1 MSRIAYVNG
10 RYLAHQTAMVSID
23 DRGYQFADG
32 VYEVVPVHHGRF
44 IDADLHL
51 ARLARSLRE
60 LDIPAPMS
68 DAALRAV
75 LATVA
80 RRNRVTEG
88 ILYLQIP
95 RGVAR
100 RDHAFPT
107 HPIPPA
113 LVITARP
120 GPPIPTDLD
129 AWAGSAI
136 TMPDLRWGR
145 CDIKSTNLLPN
156 VLAKQAA
163 RTAGAYEAILL
174 DADDQVME
182 GSSTSVWIVD
192 AKGALRTRRLDHQIL
207 PGCTRAALASLLTEA
222 AMPFHQDSFDRNALY
237 QAREVFLTSA
247 TSLVKPITQIDGR
260 PIGNGAVGSITAR
273 LFDLFVTHMRAQVE
287 QEAA

>member
-10 RYLAHQTAMVSID
+10 RYRAHQTAVVSID

-32 VYEVVPVHHGRF
+32 VYEVVPLHRGHF

-51 ARLARSLRE
+51 TRLARSLRE

-68 DAALRAV
+68 NAALRLV

-88 ILYLQIP
+88 ILYLQIT

-107 HPIPPA
+107 QPIPPA
-113 LVITARP
+113 LVITARS
-120 GPPIPTDLD
+120 GPPIPSDLD
-129 AWAGSAI
+129 AWAGHAI
-136 TMPDLRWGR
+136 TTPDLRWGR

-163 RTAGAYEAILL
+163 RRAGAYEAILYN
-174 DADDQVME
+174 ADHHIME

-192 AKGALRTRRLDHQIL
+192 QTGTLRTRKLDHHIL
-207 PGCTRAALASLLTEA
+207 PGCTRAALASLLATADMQFNQE
-222 AMPFHQDSFDRNALY
+222 PFNLDTLY
-237 QAREVFLTSA
+237 AAREVFLTSA

-260 PIGNGAVGSITAR
+260 PVGNGAIGSVTTQ
-273 LFDLFVTHMRAQVE
+273 LFELFISHMRAQATP
-287 QEAA
+287 EAP